1 MGLAQQQMFCTEEMA
16 QEHKDIHFRTG
27 IKYIYRKLN
36 IDISPGCK
44 DERAWINGSKNI
56 WLSGRLDTGT
66 NANFLDLAY
75 F

>member
-1 MGLAQQQMFCTEEMA
+1 MGLAQQQMFCTEEMV

-36 IDISPGCK
+36 IDISPGCN

-56 WLSGRLDTGT
+56 
-66 NANFLDLAY
+66 
-75 F
+75 